1 MGIDIQQV
9 THDQGIKR
17 RQLSKKTKWI
27 KLSVLIS
34 LAAVTVAGASF
45 YGSHAQWETGH
56 ALAKIEKQA
65 QREQKRSQTAVTQPV
80 SSDEVRGAAIQ
91 SGVTPDYSG
100 KGGLADKATMLKLAR
115 SNQPEILRGYVAVPS
130 FGISEAI
137 YEGTSNHVLAIG
149 VGLNE
154 PNVSFGEGLVP
165 IFGHNMGDYNAIW
178 PYHPTKFSALQNMT
192 DKSIIGKPIYVSD
205 GKTVYEYRASKL
217 QSGLPVEEFE
227 KDLLK
232 PHKGPAKVQLIAC
245 LEDDAF
251 WRQVKASGYKD
262 FHAPKRIV
270 LTSELVDQKPIGNV
284 SQTIRA
290 QLK

>member
-1 MGIDIQQV
+1 MGIDIQRV
-9 THDQGIKR
+9 TQDQGIKR
-17 RQLSKKTKWI
+17 RQLPKRIKWI
-27 KLSVLIS
+27 KVSVLIG
-34 LAAVTVAGASF
+34 LAAVAVGGAAL

-65 QREQKRSQTAVTQPV
+65 QREQTQSQTAVTKPV
-80 SSDEVRGAAIQ
+80 SSSEVRGAAIQ

-115 SNQPEILRGYVAVPS
+115 SNQPEILRGHVAVPS
-130 FGISEAI
+130 FNISEAI

-154 PNVSFGEGLVP
+154 PNVSFGKGLVP

-192 DKSIIGKPIYVSD
+192 AKSIIGKPIYVSD
-205 GKTVYEYRASKL
+205 GKTVFEYRASKL
-217 QSGLPVEEFE
+217 QSSLPVETLE

-232 PHKGPAKVQLIAC
+232 PHKGTAEVQLIAC

-251 WRQVKASGYKD
+251 WRQVKASGYRD
-262 FHAPKRIV
+262 FHASKRIV
-270 LTSELVDQKPIGNV
+270 LTGELVDQTPIGNV
-284 SQTIRA
+284 SQSIRA
-290 QLK
+290 QLQ